1 MKLPLDVLLRDP
13 HAWLLAEKEEGED
26 HLSSGALFEEMDGA
40 PLAEAQSRVI
50 VPKRGKLFASDGS
63 IKIAVIRPCVSR
75 GKRLGPQKLPPIYEA
90 KMLRESARV
99 FEGWP
104 MYMDHLIQEALQEMA
119 ELLKEAADGT
129 DLVGWLEER
138 SRSIREL
145 GGRLTKTGWDPK
157 MTFEDDEEF
166 GFQPGGVWARAIPQ
180 EEPRRMLEADP
191 GILQTSINAWPT
203 GARVGEASWDKSLKG
218 MLIEGIRRRPMG
230 SVDWVFRA
238 GAGGRPLLEG
248 DEELR
253 ARAVSL
259 LEANYSAAKSDAP
272 PKKRKTKQ
280 MPKKLSEMNA
290 EEAKAY
296 LEEQGAGHLVE
307 ALAEGDG
314 DGGKGK
320 GNGNGDGALTR
331 DDVKGIVKEAMGEM
345 TEGLAEQLEEGTES
359 VEEKAKELLQE
370 REEGRVLERKADQL
384 LTEATSNGFPKSAAD
399 DIRTRY
405 MVTPSGLGAG
415 LQIAEGDLEVE
426 EEVKDG
432 GTKKVTL
439 TGPELIERRI
449 RADIDH
455 VIGLLRESGAP
466 VTVKGFGPSKKDP
479 GAEGGSTAPRRS
491 AFRQFLAERKI
502 LPGDAEKHGETVREL
517 VQEGVG
523 YGD

>member
-1 MKLPLDVLLRDP
+1 MKLPLSAILTDP
-13 HAWLLAEKEEGED
+13 HAWLLAEKEEGGD
-26 HLSSGALFEEMDGA
+26 HLGAGALFEELDGD

-90 KMLRESARV
+90 KMLRECANV
-99 FEGWP
+99 FAGWP

-119 ELLKEAADGT
+119 ELLREASEGT

-145 GGRLTKTGWDPK
+145 GGRITKTGWDPK
-157 MTFEDDEEF
+157 MAFEDDEEF

-180 EEPRRMLEADP
+180 EEPKRMLEADP

-238 GAGGRPLLEG
+238 GAGGRPLLEE

-272 PKKRKTKQ
+272 PPKRKPKQ
-280 MPKKLSEMNA
+280 MKKKLSEMNA

-307 ALAEGDG
+307 ALVEAEGDEGSGKTKKG
-314 DGGKGK
+314 DDAAVTK
-320 GNGNGDGALTR
+320 R
-331 DDVKGIVKEAMGEM
+331 DVKEIVKEVMGEV

-370 REEGRVLERKADQL
+370 REEHRILERKADQL
-384 LTEATSNGFPKSAAD
+384 LTESVSNGFSKSAAD
-399 DIRTRY
+399 DIRARY
-405 MVTPSGLGAG
+405 MITPSGPGAG
-415 LQIAEGDLEVE
+415 LRIAEGDLEVE

-432 GTKKVTL
+432 GTKTVTL
-439 TGPELIERRI
+439 TGPELIERRV

-455 VIGLLRESGAP
+455 VINVLQESGANP
-466 VTVKGFGPSKKDP
+466 QVKGFGPAKKDP
-479 GAEGGSTAPRRS
+479 GSEGGSAAPRRS

-502 LPGDAEKHGETVREL
+502 LPQDSEKHGDAVREL
-517 VQEGVG
+517 ISEGVG